1 MLKFPKVVAGF
12 ISIYPSRE
20 MENTL
25 IISFEGNLVQRI
37 GYQSVKRAKGEK
49 RIWGVMAGNHYPHW
63 L

>member
-25 IISFEGNLVQRI
+25 IISFEGNLVQII

-49 RIWGVMAGNHYPHW
+49 RIW
-63 L
+63 